1 MSLRSKTFAAAAG
14 VTLLAGT
21 LAAGTLAAG
30 TAQASSTGCAF
41 TNGCAT
47 LHGTD
52 GASHAV
58 AMDAK
63 RKSSAPGTLIIG
75 YPDIPGDGATSFD
88 AVLHYG
94 KGTKQT
100 TYAGHGA

>member
-1 MSLRSKTFAAAAG
+1 MSIRSKTFAAATG

-75 YPDIPGDGATSFD
+75 YPDIPGDGAT
-88 AVLHYG
+88 VV
-94 KGTKQT
+94 
-100 TYAGHGA
+100 

>member
-1 MSLRSKTFAAAAG
+1 MSIRSKTFAAATG

-47 LHGTD
+47 LHGVD
-52 GASHAV
+52 AASHAV

-63 RKSSAPGTLIIG
+63 YKSPKPGTLIIG
-75 YPDIPGDGATSFD
+75 YPDIPR
-88 AVLHYG
+88 
-94 KGTKQT
+94 
-100 TYAGHGA
+100 